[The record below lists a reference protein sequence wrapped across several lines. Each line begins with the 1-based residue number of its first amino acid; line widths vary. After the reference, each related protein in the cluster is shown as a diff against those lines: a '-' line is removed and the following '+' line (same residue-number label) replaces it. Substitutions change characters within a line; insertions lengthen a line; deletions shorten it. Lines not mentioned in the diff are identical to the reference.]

1 MATKTAP
8 DARAVVEAMKAYD
21 TFAVST
27 HVNPEGDALGSAIA
41 LALALRGAGKK
52 ADVVIRDHV
61 PAYLDFL
68 PYQGVV
74 ATQNRTLP
82 AGYDVLAVVDCGDLD
97 RTGLFA
103 NTPPPVK
110 LVVNIDHHLTNREFG
125 GLNWVVPDAT
135 ASGQMV
141 YEVIRAWGL
150 SVSRDMALCLYTT
163 LLSETGSFRY
173 SNTKPATLRMA
184 ADLLECGVESAKVAQ
199 ALYERNSP
207 GRLQLLGE
215 VLRSLARHAGGKIA
229 WVTVTQESFQKTGT
243 SAEDTEEMVNYPRS
257 LKGVEVAVLFRE
269 ITPTE
274 YKVSLRSQGRVD
286 VAAVAEGFGGG
297 GHRNAAGCTVQGDL
311 TSVQG
316 RVLSVVEA
324 ATVREAP

>member
-8 DARAVVEAMKAYD
+8 DARAVVEAMKAFD

-41 LALALRGAGKK
+41 LALALRAAGKK

-68 PYQGVV
+68 PYHGVV
-74 ATQNRTLP
+74 VPQNRTLP
-82 AGYDVLAVVDCGDLD
+82 LGYDVLAVVDCGDLD
-97 RTGLFA
+97 RTGLFPSS
-103 NTPPPVK
+103 PPPVK
-110 LVVNIDHHLTNREFG
+110 LVVNIDHHMTNRGFG

-141 YEVIRAWGL
+141 YELMLAWGIP
-150 SVSRDMALCLYTT
+150 VSRDMALCLYTT

-173 SNTKPATLRMA
+173 SNTKPSTLRVA

-215 VLRSLARHAGGKIA
+215 VLRSLERHEGGKIA
-229 WVTVTQESFQKTGT
+229 WVTVTHESFRKTGT

-257 LKGVEVAVLFRE
+257 LKGVEVALLFRE
-269 ITPTE
+269 VTPTE
-274 YKVSLRSQGRVD
+274 YKISLRSQGRVN
-286 VAAVAEGFGGG
+286 VATVAEGFGGG
-297 GHRNAAGCTVQGDL
+297 GHRNAAGCMAQGDL
-311 TSVQG
+311 QSV
-316 RVLSVVEA
+316 RARMLSAVAA
-324 ATVREAP
+324 ATAREAP